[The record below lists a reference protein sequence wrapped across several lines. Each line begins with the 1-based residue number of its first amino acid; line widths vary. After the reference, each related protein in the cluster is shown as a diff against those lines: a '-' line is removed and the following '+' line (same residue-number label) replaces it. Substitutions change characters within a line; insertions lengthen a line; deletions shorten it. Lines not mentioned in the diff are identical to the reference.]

1 MTGAIRQMRPLTGT
15 KGGLCSGVIG
25 GGISPTS
32 IVRACHTTAGHHVQY
47 PTCLRKGQLN
57 N

>member
-32 IVRACHTTAGHHVQY
+32 IVRACTQQQATMYSTRLV
-47 PTCLRKGQLN
+47 CEKVN
-57 N
+57 